1 MFCVYYAEALQY
13 QMGRLEGKVS
23 QLDGLHKKHLARPSF
38 DDSSSEELEI
48 KALTREISE
57 VR

>member
-1 MFCVYYAEALQY
+1 
-13 QMGRLEGKVS
+13 MGRLEGKVS
-23 QLDGLHKKHLARPSF
+23 HLDGLHKKHLARPSF

-57 VR
+57 VRSFMSLGNGLFVM